1 MPGLT
6 LWVNPAVSEREFE
19 NQYAA
24 AQQAM
29 IHATDYHCNI
39 VLAKTGF
46 CLGYVSYPEYPIE
59 FFRDEDTSIYLEGM
73 IYNKG
78 SEDCHTELKQIAKKI
93 FSGSVDPKKVLED
106 WVCQTEGEYVIVMVH
121 PSCKDILV
129 FTDPQGRLPLYYY
142 KNDSNFILSRECKFV
157 ENLQNNPKF
166 DRIGCAQFLLFSY
179 PLGKRTLMQDINR
192 VVDGTMFRA
201 RLQGNNVQTEFSSLF
216 TFNFDDKDTSG
227 KSTDEFAIDL
237 AEIFT
242 DVCREIGSHPA
253 VSQNVLS
260 LSGGRDSRAIASGMV
275 KAGVP
280 LVASTF
286 QNPDGTTTEDV
297 HLAQELADVLNL
309 SWNLF
314 ELVPPQQLEM
324 DELVHMK
331 DGLNYVGMAFI
342 IPFMKHIV
350 EKWGRSALYITGDG
364 GDKAL
369 PYLHDLGRIS
379 NTDQLVDRILR
390 QHSNM
395 PVGLVE
401 SFFDIAPGSL
411 TKELRNVVLSYPE
424 EDFVEKGIHYVVY
437 ERGRKWLLEG
447 EDRARFFL
455 WQTSPFYSFKFFKKA
470 MQVPNILKVNYLLYE
485 KFQSLLS
492 SECSEI
498 PFANE
503 VKMAKGGISLRF
515 KLMVYKW
522 ICNYL
527 PPSLVELSRQLFG
540 KRRSKIV
547 LSEEQNSL
555 FKSLLKDSGELG
567 KLLSSEGLQKVLA
580 TGNYATF
587 NNFWTLVTLVKV
599 KRNNRLV

>member
-6 LWVNPAVSEREFE
+6 LWVNPAVSEREFV
-19 NQYAA
+19 NRYAA
-24 AQQAM
+24 AQQTM

-39 VLAKTGF
+39 VLAKPGF
-46 CLGYVSYPEYPIE
+46 CLGYVGYPEYPIE
-59 FFRDEDTSIYLEGM
+59 FFRDGDTLIYLEGM
-73 IYNKG
+73 VYNKG

-93 FSGSVDPKKVLED
+93 FPNSVNPQEVLQN
-106 WVCQTEGEYVIVMVH
+106 WVCQTEGEYVIVMIH
-121 PSCKDILV
+121 PCYKDILV

-166 DRIGCAQFLLFSY
+166 DRIGCAQFLLFCY

-201 RLQGNNVQTEFSSLF
+201 RLQGNNVRTEFSSLF

-237 AEIFT
+237 AETFT

-260 LSGGRDSRAIASGMV
+260 LSGGRDSRAVASGMV

-280 LVASTF
+280 LAASTF
-286 QNPDGTTTEDV
+286 QNSDGTATDDV
-297 HLAQELADVLNL
+297 QLSQKLADMLNF

-314 ELVPPQQLEM
+314 EVVPPQQSEM
-324 DELVHMK
+324 DELVRMK

-342 IPFMKHIV
+342 LPFMKHIV

-369 PYLHDLGRIS
+369 PDQRIPGRI
-379 NTDQLVDRILR
+379 NNIDQLVDRILR
-390 QHSNM
+390 YHSSI
-395 PVGLVE
+395 PVGLAE
-401 SFFDIAPGSL
+401 SIFDLAPGSL
-411 TKELRNVVLSYPE
+411 AEELRNVILSYPE
-424 EDFVEKGIHYVVY
+424 ESFVEKGIHYSVY
-437 ERGRKWLLEG
+437 EHGRKWLLEG

-455 WQTSPFYSFKFFKKA
+455 WETSPFYSFRFFKKA
-470 MQVPNILKVNYLLYE
+470 VQVPNILKANYLLYE

-498 PFANE
+498 PFADE
-503 VKMAKGGISLRF
+503 VKYRQTGVLRF

-522 ICNYL
+522 IRNYL
-527 PPSLVELSRQLFG
+527 PLTLVELSRQLFG

-547 LSEEQNSL
+547 LSEKQNSL
-555 FKSLLKDSGELG
+555 IEPLLKDSGGLG

-580 TGNYATF
+580 TGDYMIF
-587 NNFWTLVTLVKV
+587 NSFWTLVTLVKV